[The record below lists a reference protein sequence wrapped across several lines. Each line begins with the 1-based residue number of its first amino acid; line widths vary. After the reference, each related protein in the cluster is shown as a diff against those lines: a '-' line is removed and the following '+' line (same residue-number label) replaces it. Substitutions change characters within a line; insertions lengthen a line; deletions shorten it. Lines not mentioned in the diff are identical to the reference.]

1 MTTLTHAKAYAS
13 NGAPTQRSDG
23 GGIALRLDA
32 QRVHERVNQ
41 DIQHFALLDPDIAWV
56 ADNLQARFDELSPE
70 DTARVTALMWPSFK
84 TDMMPDICP
93 PHRPFPWGVFAALSP
108 LPPFFCIGGGHGSVP
123 NAFVTLRHG
132 LVEGA
137 ALREMFEKEISS
149 GSLTAEN
156 LLKTATEVREWEH
169 SSDSSQTRD
178 FDQARSEV
186 DRLAGPERKLG
197 AVAAG
202 VALGAGAVA
211 LGVYLGS
218 RPK

>member
-1 MTTLTHAKAYAS
+1 MTTLTHTKTYAS
-13 NGAPTQRSDG
+13 NGTATQRNEGDG
-23 GGIALRLDA
+23 ITLRLDA
-32 QRVHERVNQ
+32 QRVHEQVHQ

-56 ADNLQARFDELSPE
+56 ADNLQGRFDELSPE
-70 DTARVTALMWPSFK
+70 DSARVTALMWPSFK
-84 TDMMPDICP
+84 ADMMPDICP
-93 PHRPFPWGVFAALSP
+93 PHRPFPWGGIHAVLT
-108 LPPFFCIGGGHGSVP
+108 PPFFCIAGGRGSVP
-123 NAFVTLRHG
+123 HAFVTLRHG

-137 ALREMFEKEISS
+137 ALREMFEKELSS
-149 GSLTAEN
+149 GSLTADN
-156 LLKTATEVREWEH
+156 LLKAASEVRNWEL
-169 SSDSSQTRD
+169 SSESSQTRD

-186 DRLAGPERKLG
+186 ERLAGPERKIG